1 MAAIET
7 AAAPTNQ
14 GRINF
19 AIMGCIGKRR
29 SALRNMVRTKQE
41 HEER

>member
-7 AAAPTNQ
+7 AAAPPNQ

-19 AIMGCIGKRR
+19 AIMGCIGKDR
-29 SALRNMVRTKQE
+29 STLRNIVRTKQE